1 MALMPRLGRFFP
13 CSPFL
18 WRFTHLINILLAMQ
32 EKLKQQVLDGFQLVL
47 RPIVKILLRYGVG
60 FSEFAEVVKTSFVDV
75 ATTEFGIRGR
85 PTNISRVAVMTGL
98 TRKEVRRVRN
108 TLENGARSVSVKSTP
123 ISEIIHR
130 WHAEKDFLDGH
141 GRPAKLSFSGGGNSF
156 SDLVKRFGGDVPP
169 GAMRTELKRVGS
181 VQEDEGGNLSIVKR
195 SIVPT
200 DKTEN
205 LVTSLVH
212 GVYPLLCTVVEN
224 SDSER
229 EPRELT
235 QLTAYSLNIRKEDLD
250 RLRRISND
258 RLADI
263 AESFDDLFMAYETLN
278 ESSEDSSSTTV
289 AVGLYYFEE
298 DDANAKYEW

>member
-1 MALMPRLGRFFP
+1 
-13 CSPFL
+13 
-18 WRFTHLINILLAMQ
+18 MQ
-32 EKLKQQVLDGFQLVL
+32 EKLKQQVLDAFQLVL
-47 RPIVKILLRYGVG
+47 RPMVKILLRYGVG

-85 PTNISRVAVMTGL
+85 PTNISRIAVMTGL
-98 TRKEVRRVRN
+98 TRKEVRRLRN
-108 TLENGARSVSVKSTP
+108 VLESGERLLTVKSTP

-130 WHAEKDFLDGH
+130 WHSESDFLDSH
-141 GRPAKLSFSGGGNSF
+141 GRPAKLRFSGDDNSF

-181 VQEDEGGNLSIVKR
+181 ITEDVDGNLSIVKR

-200 DKTEN
+200 DKTDN

-212 GVYPLLCTVVEN
+212 GVYPLLSTVVEN
-224 SDSER
+224 SDSSNDSR
-229 EPRELT
+229 DLT
-235 QLTAYSLNIRKEDLD
+235 QLTAYSVNIRKDDLE

-258 RLADI
+258 RLSDI

-278 ESSEDSSSTTV
+278 DADETATNTTV

-298 DDANAKYEW
+298 NDPNAKYEW